1 MQDDEVINAELNEE
15 EMNRND
21 KEFSKEEEKEKEIWD
36 PVKGQEF
43 LQAELA
49 KECED
54 VEIEDK
60 KERERIQKI
69 FKGED
74 QYEPD
79 PQMETLY
86 LEWSNPEEQ
95 PPKVREKKRT
105 DKTLTNRSKKDQRKR
120 KMAIREKRK
129 SPRKKR
135 RVNVE
140 DLNGKF

>member
-1 MQDDEVINAELNEE
+1 MELESENQEINSIECLTPQTSLRSAQLEALMQDDEVINAELNEE

-54 VEIEDK
+54 VEIEDE

-69 FKGED
+69 QEITYHD
-74 QYEPD
+74 
-79 PQMETLY
+79 
-86 LEWSNPEEQ
+86 SN
-95 PPKVREKKRT
+95 
-105 DKTLTNRSKKDQRKR
+105 RKR
-120 KMAIREKRK
+120 
-129 SPRKKR
+129 
-135 RVNVE
+135 
-140 DLNGKF
+140 G